1 MKPKT
6 SSQAPGSK
14 GGSASQN
21 TAAHSSSRPGGA
33 CKYPIQSSAPK
44 SAKNLRS

>member
-6 SSQAPGSK
+6 TTQTPGGK

-44 SAKNLRS
+44 SPKNIRG